1 MPKNYREHDSG
12 LEEVKSLL
20 MNNYR
25 NTNSLVKLAGSIAF
39 ESTGSAPN
47 DTAGSEP
54 ARLSPANYS
63 GLDAAPMT
71 TIVGD
76 GEATMTGPD
85 RDRAR
90 QVSGN
95 LTDAF
100 RRLAVA
106 GHPNFTISWWARA
119 DSSFKQGQFG
129 EWDGFEELVVSDT
142 AASADL
148 LRVSQP
154 LGGLDDWTNARDS
167 NPPLWASDHFGGDF
181 RGQVVFMQGKG
192 LPKGGGWVIQ
202 INGAPFCREQDR
214 QCQRSPAFWCQGPAG
229 GAYNGIWR
237 HFALRISNDGLSSQV
252 EMFLDGISLCGVAF
266 GNDVGLL
273 PHLR

>member
-1 MPKNYREHDSG
+1 MAAGMQRPTVPKNYREHDSG

-148 LRVSQP
+148 LRVSQLP
-154 LGGLDDWTNARDS
+154 LDECPRQQS
-167 NPPLWASDHFGGDF
+167 AS
-181 RGQVVFMQGKG
+181 M
-192 LPKGGGWVIQ
+192 
-202 INGAPFCREQDR
+202 
-214 QCQRSPAFWCQGPAG
+214 
-229 GAYNGIWR
+229 
-237 HFALRISNDGLSSQV
+237 
-252 EMFLDGISLCGVAF
+252 GV
-266 GNDVGLL
+266 
-273 PHLR
+273 